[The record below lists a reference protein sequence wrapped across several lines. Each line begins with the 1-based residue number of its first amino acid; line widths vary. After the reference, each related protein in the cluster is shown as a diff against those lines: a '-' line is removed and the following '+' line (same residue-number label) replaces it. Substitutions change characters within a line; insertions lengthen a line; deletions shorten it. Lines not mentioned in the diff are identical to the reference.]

1 MYFKQS
7 FSNIQIFLSG
17 LKYLNIPKL
26 INLFQILFS
35 YFISIFSD
43 KITGK
48 HAPFFLSVEPAD
60 FCQLECPEC
69 PVGINKRKQGNKI
82 DISLFNKLISEQ
94 KETLFHLIFYFQGE
108 PLLNKN
114 LAEMISIAHKAG
126 IFTST
131 STNAQ
136 LLNSQMAKS
145 LVESG
150 LDKLIISM
158 DGATQKVYEKYRIG
172 GKLSLAIKGVE
183 EINYWK
189 KQLKSPTPFVEIQ
202 FVVFKTNEHQLN
214 EMKHLARKLNA
225 DRLSF
230 KSAQLYNFE
239 NGHPL
244 LTSFKK
250 FARYKQNENGKYEL
264 KAKMKNSCYRLWSGA
279 VINTQGDV
287 LPCCFDKNAS
297 HTFGNLNSESFAT
310 IYQNKKASGFRNEIL
325 SNRKQFEMCRNCTSK

>member
-1 MYFKQS
+1 MYIKQS
-7 FSNIQIFLSG
+7 FSNIKIFFSG
-17 LKYLNIPKL
+17 LKYLNISKL
-26 INLFQILFS
+26 RNLFQILIS
-35 YFISIFSD
+35 YTSSAVF
-43 KITGK
+43 GK
-48 HAPFFLSVEPAD
+48 SNVNHSPFFLSVEPAD

-69 PVGINKRKQGNKI
+69 PVGINKRKQGNKM
-82 DISLFNKLISEQ
+82 DINLLSKLINEQ
-94 KETLFHLIFYFQGE
+94 KTTLFHLIFYFQGE

-114 LAEMISIAHKAG
+114 LAEMIIAAHKAG

-136 LLNSQMAKS
+136 LLNSQMAKA

-158 DGATQKVYEKYRIG
+158 DGATQEVYEKYRIG

-189 KQLKSPTPFVEIQ
+189 KQLKSSTPFVEIQ

-214 EMKHLARKLNA
+214 EMKRLARKLHA

-244 LTSFKK
+244 LTSIKN
-250 FARYKQNENGKYEL
+250 FARYELKEDGKYAL
-264 KAKMKNSCYRLWSGA
+264 KAKMHNRCYRLWSGA

-297 HTFGNLNSESFAT
+297 HTFGNLNSDSFAT
-310 IYQNKKASGFRNEIL
+310 IYQNKKASGFRIDIL